1 METHFNKVNK
11 IGLAIVDCMIMQ
23 TKATQIPDDRKK
35 KDVMGQVDNIME
47 SLEIV
52 QDYLSENNA
61 LKQKINVLMKEK
73 IELEAIILRQQK
85 ELDFLNNDK
94 T

>member
-23 TKATQIPDDRKK
+23 TKAAQISDERKQ

-94 T
+94 